1 MAMNVPE
8 RVCLHL
14 PLASLPMG
22 ALLLAQFTSA
32 LADNALFV
40 TVLVLVKGMQSGRDL
55 TPLVQEFFAVAFILL
70 APIVGPFSDSLP
82 KGRVMFLSNAIKLL
96 GAGFILAGGHPL
108 LGYGLVGV
116 GAAAYSPAKYGILTQ
131 FFDPARLVK
140 ANGWLEGSTIVA
152 ILLGVVAGGLLADRS
167 LSLALW
173 GVTGLYALAAAFN
186 LLIPRLPPERP
197 LAGLNVAALGRDF
210 GRALSTLFRH
220 PDARFSLLGTGLFW
234 GCGATLRIALFAWV
248 PATLMITDNGTP
260 ANLMAAVSVGIVF
273 GAAAAGLWV
282 KLATVNR
289 ALIGGLLLGPLIL
302 SLAWQQALMPSVALL
317 VAIGAAGGFFIVPL
331 NALLQETGHESVG
344 AGRALAVQNFV
355 ENLGMAV
362 MVGLYFLVSDRI
374 NAPSLVSGFGAV
386 VLAGVLALSALR
398 ARVAA
403 HRA

>member
-1 MAMNVPE
+1 VNQRE
-8 RVCLHL
+8 RICLNL

-40 TVLVLVKGMQSGRDL
+40 TVLALVRHIRSGTDL
-55 TPLVQEFFAVAFILL
+55 TPLVQEFFVVAFIVL
-70 APIVGPFSDSLP
+70 APFVGPFSDSLP
-82 KGRVMFLSNAIKLL
+82 KGRVMLMSNGIKLL

-131 FFDPARLVK
+131 FFDAARLVK

-173 GVTGLYALAAAFN
+173 GVTGLYALAGGFN
-186 LLIPRLPPERP
+186 LLIPRLPAEQPMSGLN
-197 LAGLNVAALGRDF
+197 LAGLTRDF
-210 GRALSTLFRH
+210 KQAMKTLFKH

-248 PATLMITDNGTP
+248 PAALTITDNSTP

-273 GAAAAGLWV
+273 GAAAAGFWV
-282 KLATVNR
+282 KLAQVNR
-289 ALIGGLLLGPLIL
+289 ALLGGLVLGPLIL
-302 SLAWQQALMPSVALL
+302 LLAWQQALTPSAILL
-317 VAIGAAGGFFIVPL
+317 VAIGAGGGFFVVPL

-355 ENLGMAV
+355 ENLGMAT
-362 MVGLYFLVSDRI
+362 MVGLYFLVSGRI
-374 NAPSLVSGFGAV
+374 GPPSLVSGFG
-386 VLAGVLALSALR
+386 VLVLSGVILLTYFRLAAPR
-398 ARVAA
+398 P
-403 HRA
+403 